1 MRIRRLFP
9 SIAVLV
15 AIHYLAL
22 VTALP
27 FLHRHGQPGFASGS
41 ASIRHAIVTH
51 SPAHSDAGDPCPACQ
66 WDQLSKAPPS
76 ATLAC
81 ILVERVIDR
90 AAQPPSQTPPYSPLG
105 LPSSRA
111 PPGFPS

>member
-22 VTALP
+22 VSAVP
-27 FLHRHGQPGFASGS
+27 FLHRHAEPDYASGS
-41 ASIRHAIVTH
+41 VAIRSGVVTH
-51 SPAHSDAGDPCPACQ
+51 TPAPNNSADTCPACQ

-76 ATLAC
+76 ATFAAA
-81 ILVERVIDR
+81 LVERVTAR
-90 AAQPPSQTPPYSPLG
+90 VAQPPSQTLPYSPLG

-111 PPGFPS
+111 PPVFPS